1 MAVLYLTFDSEVSLS
16 PADEVTKNFKHKLDS
31 SNWTVTEFLLG
42 KTELKIYHN
51 EFFKGSH
58 FAVGDSNKQYVIRGI
73 VKMTVK
79 PKVAE
84 LLLAGKTDWVVAK
97 VKVTHEDSDENRT
110 ELVYVPKN
118 IGASVAVS
126 STLDKPSK

>member
-1 MAVLYLTFDSEVSLS
+1 MAIVYLTFDSEIGLI
-16 PADEVTKNFKHKLDS
+16 PADDATKKFKQKLDS
-31 SNWTVTEFLLG
+31 TSSTRTQFLLG
-42 KTELKIYHN
+42 KTELIIYHN

-58 FAVGDSNKQYVIRGI
+58 YVLGGADKKYVISGI

-84 LLLAGKTDWVVAK
+84 LLMAGKTDWVVTK
-97 VKVTHEDSDENRT
+97 VMVAHEDSDDNRT
-110 ELVYVPKN
+110 DLVFVPNK
-118 IGASVAVS
+118 IGASVSVS